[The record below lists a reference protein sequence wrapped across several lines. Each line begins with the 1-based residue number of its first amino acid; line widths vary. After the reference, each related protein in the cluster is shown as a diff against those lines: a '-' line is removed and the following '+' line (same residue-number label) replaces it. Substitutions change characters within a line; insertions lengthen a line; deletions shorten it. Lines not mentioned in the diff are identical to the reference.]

1 MIVLTNETVLINGN
15 FTKFNNKSVI
25 SPIIYETSSKKITPI
40 FEDDINGSVNTVFHD
55 NGLIYLGGDFKFNN
69 TYSAA
74 VYNISAEKVESTLFQ
89 GFGENSVVNTIAKIL
104 NNKND
109 DDSEEND
116 QLGSIVFG
124 GQFDTLGL
132 SDLLVHNITTNKTK
146 TPIQVTLPLSVLNN

>member
-1 MIVLTNETVLINGN
+1 MRQSLSMVILQSSTTSQL
-15 FTKFNNKSVI
+15 SVQLFMKLQVKNH
-25 SPIIYETSSKKITPI
+25 SI